1 MFEEKTKFEKIVN
14 SGEIG
19 IIKLCGKHSISPWS
33 LIYYCERTIN
43 NAIKLSSILN
53 MCKLII
59 SGIETDDL
67 AVEIYPKDLIQIIA
81 EEQYNQKYYKKY
93 IEQEHDLENKIIKAG
108 KKDTLKKFWH
118 LFSRQRRPNVLVR
131 ENNKWF
137 PIYESYHKTAIQIR
151 NITVESPPTISF
163 EGLGSTIN
171 DIRFGKQREIRAQIT
186 WANQEIA
193 QSAKNTYQIVNSM
206 EIINNPA
213 IPKGFK
219 MYAQEIY
226 SRLIEKQKLLNDLIE
241 IQNVH
246 IDIKG

>member
-1 MFEEKTKFEKIVN
+1 
-14 SGEIG
+14 
-19 IIKLCGKHSISPWS
+19 
-33 LIYYCERTIN
+33 
-43 NAIKLSSILN
+43 

-67 AVEIYPKDLIQIIA
+67 AVEIYPKDIIQIFVD
-81 EEQYNQKYYKKY
+81 EQYNQEYNKKY
-93 IEQEHDLENKIIKAG
+93 IEQKHGFENNIIKAG
-108 KKDTLKKFWH
+108 KIDTLKKFWH
-118 LFSRQRRPNVLVR
+118 LFSYQKRPNVLVR

-137 PIYESYHKTAIQIR
+137 PVYESHHKTAIQIR
-151 NITVESPPTISF
+151 NITVESPPMISF

-171 DIRFGKQREIRAQIT
+171 DIRFGKQREIRAQIS

-193 QSAKNTYQIVNSM
+193 QGAKNTYQILNST

-213 IPKGFK
+213 IPNGFK

>member
-1 MFEEKTKFEKIVN
+1 MFGERTEFEKIVN

-19 IIKLCGKHSISPWS
+19 IIKLCGKYSISPWS

-43 NAIKLSSILN
+43 NAIKLSSIIN

-59 SGIETDDL
+59 SGIKTDDL
-67 AVEIYPKDLIQIIA
+67 AVEIYPKDLIQIIVDDR
-81 EEQYNQKYYKKY
+81 YNQEYNKKY
-93 IEQEHDLENKIIKAG
+93 TEQEHDLERKIIKAG
-108 KKDTLKKFWH
+108 EIDTLKKFWH
-118 LFSRQRRPNVLVR
+118 LFSCQRRPNVLVR

-137 PIYESYHKTAIQIR
+137 PIYESNHRTAIQIR

-171 DIRFGKQREIRAQIT
+171 DIRFGKQREVQAQIS

-193 QSAKNTYQIVNSM
+193 QSAKNIYQILNSM
-206 EIINNPA
+206 EILNNPD
-213 IPKGFK
+213 IPQGFK
-219 MYAQEIY
+219 MYAKEIY
-226 SRLIEKQKLLNDLIE
+226 SRLIEKQKLLNDSIG